1 MPEFMSDPNAYYAG
15 DLAVASYDALVGD
28 GGPIAGDVAF
38 YLDCARRFGG
48 PVLELA
54 TGTGRVLMPLAE
66 AGHEVVGVDLSGAM
80 LEVARAKARRNPQST
95 GRIELVEG
103 DMRDFSLGRRFSLAL
118 VPARAFQHVIEPEDQ
133 GRTLRCIHR
142 HLEPGGHL
150 VVDLFDPNFELL
162 AVPAEGMPV
171 RSALHPVSGHL
182 LRRTVV
188 ARHNDPYRQ
197 VVHET
202 LRLEEVDGSGQVVAT
217 EETSWALRWSLR
229 QEMAYLFELCG
240 FDVVEQ
246 FSDFN
251 GSPPAYGREQVW
263 VVSAR

>member
-1 MPEFMSDPNAYYAG
+1 MSDPNAYYAG
-15 DLAVASYDALVGD
+15 GLAVASYDAFVGD

-48 PVLELA
+48 PILELA
-54 TGTGRVLMPLAE
+54 AGTGRVLIALAKSGYE
-66 AGHEVVGVDLSGAM
+66 VAGLDLSGAM
-80 LEVARAKARRNPQST
+80 LQVAREKAQRVPETASRVQ
-95 GRIELVEG
+95 LVEG
-103 DMRDFSLGRRFSLAL
+103 DMRDFSLRQRFSLAL
-118 VPARAFQHVIEPEDQ
+118 IPARAFQHVIEPEDQ
-133 GRTLRCIHR
+133 RRTLRCVQS
-142 HLEPGGHL
+142 HLKPGGHL

-162 AVPAEGMPV
+162 AVPAREMPV
-171 RSALHPVSGHL
+171 SSARHPASGNL

-202 LRLEEVDGSGQVVAT
+202 LRIEEVDGSGQVVAG
-217 EETSWALRWSLR
+217 EETFWALRWSLR

-240 FDVVEQ
+240 FDIVGQ
-246 FSDFN
+246 FSDFK

-263 VVSAR
+263 VVAAR